1 MRRTTLVLA
10 LAVALSML
18 VAVPAVGL
26 STGSDD
32 GDVNNQPGE
41 SQATN
46 ATQAS
51 GTAPGEQLSG
61 VVGVQEME
69 LEGDIQQRSFGM
81 QMASAESQERQAAV
95 VAERLDA
102 VEQRLTALEERK
114 ATLERQFEN
123 GEISDGKYSASM
135 ARMAAQTHVLQQ
147 MTNQSEHAAG
157 QLPAH
162 LLEEQNVSTERI
174 QMIRQHA
181 GELSGPELSEI
192 ARGIAGPKM
201 GHTPVDDRPVEVP
214 DRPERHGGNDRH
226 GDSGADDRHGGPG
239 NGMDPGDETDD
250 EDTDDDEDDE

>member
-32 GDVNNQPGE
+32 GDVSNQPSE
-41 SQATN
+41 SQAAN

-61 VVGVQEME
+61 VVGVQEAE
-69 LEGDIQQRSFGM
+69 LEGDVQQRSFGM
-81 QMASAESQERQAAV
+81 KMAHAESQERQAAV
-95 VAERLDA
+95 VAERLDT
-102 VEQRLTALEERK
+102 VEERLTALEERK

-135 ARMAAQTHVLQQ
+135 ARVAAQTHALQE
-147 MTNQSEHAAG
+147 MTNQSERAAG
-157 QLPAH
+157 QLPSH
-162 LLEEQNVSTERI
+162 LLEERNVSADRI
-174 QMIRQHA
+174 EMIQRHA
-181 GELSGPELSEI
+181 GELSGPELSEM
-192 ARGIAGPKM
+192 ARDIAGPKM

-214 DRPERHGGNDRH
+214 DRPERHGGDDRH

-239 NGMDPGDETDD
+239 NGMGPGDETDD
-250 EDTDDDEDDE
+250 EDADDDNDDE